1 MLLICESFGDYQ
13 HALPAALVCWMAAVN
28 RVFYWRRSRRERS
41 LDDEIWRTPI
51 YLIYKSQPSI
61 KMYIHY
67 STCTMEDSILQI
79 SSLLD
84 FTPSTSVLETIED
97 TSFLNVIS
105 PTKRHHS
112 STPLK
117 PDKRLKLDSTVS
129 SDDSMNDSFNFNLN
143 DTDNTTITYFDEEEQ
158 EEHSRAPNLPVRY
171 AVSPENVSTY
181 SAVHQ
186 DSADLFSSRTAIPQ
200 TSDTATDFS
209 PPCTIFTSVHPT
221 SSARA
226 TGETGRTSVS
236 PGEYLITTTYA
247 STATATLISTL
258 LKMRRKFCPF
268 TKKNRIFVLKM
279 GIFYPNLLNFENKI
293 PIFLGNGQ
301 NFLRIFTS
309 VRHIK
314 VLIYFKIALHTTEGE
329 KRDC

>member
-1 MLLICESFGDYQ
+1 
-13 HALPAALVCWMAAVN
+13 
-28 RVFYWRRSRRERS
+28 
-41 LDDEIWRTPI
+41 
-51 YLIYKSQPSI
+51 
-61 KMYIHY
+61 MYIHY
-67 STCTMEDSILQI
+67 ATCTMEDSILQI

-117 PDKRLKLDSTVS
+117 PAKRLKLDSTVS

-186 DSADLFSSRTAIPQ
+186 DSADLFGPRTAIPH
-200 TSDTATDFS
+200 TSDAATDFTL
-209 PPCTIFTSVHPT
+209 PCTIFSSDDPT

-226 TGETGRTSVS
+226 IGESVRTSFS
-236 PGEYLITTTYA
+236 PGEDLITTTSV
-247 STATATLISTL
+247 STATATLISIGDVVTRTDTVVTTSTGTAVTPSSSSNTAFPDAAVVTHTRTGVTVIPSSTASTISDL
-258 LKMRRKFCPF
+258 PSTSAVPFSFSSLTVDDLDHKNMKKIPKGPFYGRRKSDP
-268 TKKNRIFVLKM
+268 KNIYMVKHIFR
-279 GIFYPNLLNFENKI
+279 
-293 PIFLGNGQ
+293 LG
-301 NFLRIFTS
+301 
-309 VRHIK
+309 
-314 VLIYFKIALHTTEGE
+314 
-329 KRDC
+329 